1 MFELK
6 APDRPKVENKQF
18 TVTMKNKSIE
28 ELRRIATI
36 EAMTFHLFIKSI
48 LLGFIDHNKKNENK
62 VLEGI
67 DNPYK

>member
-1 MFELK
+1 MFELIL
-6 APDRPKVENKQF
+6 PERPKLDQNQF
-18 TVTMKNKSIE
+18 TITMEKKSIE

-48 LLGFIDHNKKNENK
+48 LLGFIDYKRKNKNK
-62 VLEGI
+62 VLQGI